1 MVMVA
6 LCDSLEIG
14 ENKSAILAAQIWAN
28 PCYYYK

>member
-14 ENKSAILAAQIWAN
+14 ENKSAIFAAQILAN
-28 PCYYYK
+28 PC